1 MGNARRWEDVKAEAH
16 QLHPDLADPARRAAA
31 HAELDA
37 HVAGYHLKE
46 LRKSLGRTQAEV
58 AAALGVSQ
66 SRISQIEN
74 GDLEAMELETLRAYA
89 AALGGRIDVTI
100 SVGPRSVK
108 VA

>member
-16 QLHPDLADPARRAAA
+16 QLHPDLDDPARRAAA
-31 HAELDA
+31 RAELDA

-66 SRISQIEN
+66 SRIEN